1 MSSSALHPIQ
11 HHELLANN
19 RIEMA
24 DRNRQQGKRL
34 VCSGIDLDLT
44 GPPVAADE
52 AIVKTATPSIASV
65 VGETEPCLTP
75 GALFRWVA
83 LREACS
89 EQHPAH
95 PVSSLRQDSARS
107 SLSPCPVRSTRL
119 PITFVLVGRMATAL
133 LPFGSTV
140 VPTLTLPCRAAN
152 SLLFNRRTPPVSLL
166 TLLGTRGDR
175 AVFGFGALSV
185 MRYQVKAVMLVGRA
199 FV

>member
-1 MSSSALHPIQ
+1 
-11 HHELLANN
+11 
-19 RIEMA
+19 MA

-52 AIVKTATPSIASV
+52 AIVITATPSIASV

-75 GALFRWVA
+75 GP
-83 LREACS
+83 CS
-89 EQHPAH
+89 DGQPSGKPA
-95 PVSSLRQDSARS
+95 PNSTLPTVSSLRQDSARS

-119 PITFVLVGRMATAL
+119 PITFVLVGRMAAAL
-133 LPFGSTV
+133 LPFGSTL

-166 TLLGTRGDR
+166 TLLGTRGD
-175 AVFGFGALSV
+175 
-185 MRYQVKAVMLVGRA
+185 
-199 FV
+199 